1 MNKSVKFKDVFEDL
15 ITGEWGNECSDNK
28 NGVFIIRTTN
38 FTNEGIINFENVIK
52 RNISQNKIK
61 EKRLK
66 EGDIIIEK
74 SGGTDKTPVG
84 RVVYCDKEI
93 ESNIYLC
100 NNFTQVLR
108 VNRTVANPK
117 YIFYYMFYLHMKG
130 ITKLL
135 QSKTTGIRNLQM
147 NSYLNMKCVSPS
159 LNEQKKIVYIL
170 NKVTSLVQLKKEQ
183 IKKYDIIKQSLFIE
197 MFGDPIKNPMNW
209 NKEKLEN
216 KCQIITGNTPSRKID
231 NYYGNYIEWIKS
243 DNIDINQSII
253 TKAVEYL
260 SEKGLKVGRC
270 VDNNSILMTCIAG
283 SIKCIGNVAITN
295 RKVAF
300 NQQINAIVPNNQNV
314 WFMYIQFKI
323 CQQYIQG
330 SINMSLKGIL
340 SKSRL
345 SELLFIFPPMKLQN
359 QFAERVQQI
368 DKSKYASDYVKLIFI
383 QNKILN
389 IFFS

>member
-1 MNKSVKFKDVFEDL
+1 MFKLGDYVKIKTGKLNANASVKNGKYPFFTCSKENLFIDKYSYDCECVLVAGNGDL
-15 ITGEWGNECSDNK
+15 NVK
-28 NGVFIIRTTN
+28 YYNGKFNAYQRTY
-38 FTNEGIINFENVIK
+38 I
-52 RNISQNKIK
+52 
-61 EKRLK
+61 
-66 EGDIIIEK
+66 
-74 SGGTDKTPVG
+74 
-84 RVVYCDKEI
+84 I
-93 ESNIYLC
+93 ESNNKNILNVQYLYYFL
-100 NNFTQVLR
+100 NNYIEKLR
-108 VNRTVANPK
+108 DSSIGGVIK
-117 YIFYYMFYLHMKG
+117 YIRLENLTDVKINIIPLKDQINI
-130 ITKLL
+130 ITIL
-135 QSKTTGIRNLQM
+135 SKINRLIDIKYQQLELM
-147 NSYLNMKCVSPS
+147 NQFIS
-159 LNEQKKIVYIL
+159 
-170 NKVTSLVQLKKEQ
+170 
-183 IKKYDIIKQSLFIE
+183 SLFIE

-368 DKSKYASDYVKLIFI
+368 DKSKFADSYITLISI
-383 QNKILN
+383 QNNMIN
-389 IFFS
+389 TFFS